1 MNETARTLMQRIYEA
16 SFAVD
21 DIVLYLDTHPD
32 DMNALNY
39 YNYVVQLRKEAED
52 AYQQQFGPLTTDGV
66 ESDSKWTCLTDK
78 WPWEGEM

>member
-1 MNETARTLMQRIYEA
+1 MEA

-39 YNYVVQLRKEAED
+39 YNYVVRLRKEAVD
-52 AYQQQFGPLTTDGV
+52 AYQQQFGPLLQPTELRAIQNGR
-66 ESDSKWTCLTDK
+66 
-78 WPWEGEM
+78 G

>member
-39 YNYVVQLRKEAED
+39 YNYVVHCGKK
-52 AYQQQFGPLTTDGV
+52 PWMPI
-66 ESDSKWTCLTDK
+66 SDSLALLQPTELRAIQN
-78 WPWEGEM
+78 GRG